1 MDLTILANLV
11 KFVKAKST
19 WGNEDFDEFFAI
31 FVIALISVHVS
42 ILVSLHKYGSL
53 GKLTCA

>member
-1 MDLTILANLV
+1 MDLTILANFSQIRQSKINL
-11 KFVKAKST
+11 
-19 WGNEDFDEFFAI
+19 GNEDFDEFFAI

-42 ILVSLHKYGSL
+42 ILVSLHKYGNL